1 MEMTMKIALLLI
13 LFLISTSIFAQAEA
27 PTRTVK
33 ITRDLEAITVKH
45 AGQPVV
51 IERNQDTLNTID
63 FTFMQTS
70 RPCPPF
76 CVQPMNLGG
85 GVETLGELEF
95 LNYLQQAQVDENILI
110 IDSRT
115 EDEYATGTIPS
126 AKNLPWELLFPAR
139 SDPATINRIL
149 TEQFAVKKIGEGE
162 DFSKIY
168 DFSAAK
174 TLVLFCNGLWCGQSP
189 TNIRSLLALG
199 YPGEKIKW
207 YRGGMQAWH
216 QLGLTVLPGFF
227 HNQ

>member
-1 MEMTMKIALLLI
+1 MKIALLLI
-13 LFLISTSIFAQAEA
+13 VFLMSIQMLAQAEG
-27 PTRTVK
+27 REVK

-45 AGQPVV
+45 NDQSVV
-51 IERNQDTLNTID
+51 IERNQDTFNSID

-95 LNYLQQAQVDENILI
+95 LNYLQQAQSNENILV

-115 EDEYATGTIPS
+115 PEEYAVGTIPS
-126 AKNLPWELLFPAR
+126 AKNLPWMLLFPTR
-139 SDPATINRIL
+139 SDQATINRVL
-149 TEQFAVKKIGEGE
+149 TEEFAVKKIGEDE
-162 DFSKIY
+162 DFNKVY
-168 DFSAAK
+168 DFSSAK

-189 TNIRSLLALG
+189 ANIRSLLALG

-216 QLGLTVLPGFF
+216 QLGLTVLPGVVN
-227 HNQ
+227 NQ

>member
-1 MEMTMKIALLLI
+1 MKIAWLLSVWL
-13 LFLISTSIFAQAEA
+13 LSIPMLAQAEG
-27 PTRTVK
+27 REVK
-33 ITRDLEAITVKH
+33 ITRDLEAITVQH
-45 AGQPVV
+45 HGQPVV
-51 IERNQDTLNTID
+51 IERNQDTLNSID

-95 LNYLQQAQVDENILI
+95 LAYLQQAQDDENILI

-115 EDEYATGTIPS
+115 PEEYAVGTIPS
-126 AKNLPWELLFPAR
+126 AQNIPWTQLFPAR
-139 SDPATINRIL
+139 SDAATIHRVL
-149 TEQFAVKKIGEGE
+149 TEEFAVKKIGEDAE
-162 DFSKIY
+162 FNKVY
-168 DFSAAK
+168 DFTAAK

-216 QLGLTVLPGFF
+216 QLGLTVLPGVFSD
-227 HNQ
+227 Q